1 MSVHPPHPRCSA
13 EGQAS
18 DLESS
23 HSLLPK
29 TQSEGKCLES
39 WGHCCR
45 EKQAAF
51 PHHLG
56 MGLTEEIIG
65 SCLFIL
71 PTKKPRLGKVDQLT
85 QAERAT

>member
-1 MSVHPPHPRCSA
+1 MRENVW
-13 EGQAS
+13 
-18 DLESS
+18 S
-23 HSLLPK
+23 HGA
-29 TQSEGKCLES
+29 TAA
-39 WGHCCR
+39 

-71 PTKKPRLGKVDQLT
+71 PTKKPSLGKVDQLT